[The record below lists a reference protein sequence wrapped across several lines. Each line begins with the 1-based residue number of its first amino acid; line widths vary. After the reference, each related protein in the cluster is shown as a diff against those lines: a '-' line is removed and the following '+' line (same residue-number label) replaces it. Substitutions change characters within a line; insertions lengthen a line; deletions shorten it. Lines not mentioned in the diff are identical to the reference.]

1 MDEQGKSPIPSFSDR
16 RGFRFGL
23 YCTIAAFGTYFCM
36 YAFRKPFAAGTYDG
50 LSFGGINF
58 KILLIISQVAGYT
71 LSKFIG
77 IKVISEMSKSNR
89 IFMLLVLIGRI

>member
-36 YAFRKPFAAGTYDG
+36 YAFRLSVTPLGRRWKAGW
-50 LSFGGINF
+50 
-58 KILLIISQVAGYT
+58 
-71 LSKFIG
+71 
-77 IKVISEMSKSNR
+77 
-89 IFMLLVLIGRI
+89 